1 MEFDISKLEK
11 IASCKKGQVNVN
23 LTVEEISFMS
33 NIFNTIINFEN
44 YEDIIQYLAGI
55 NCMSISD
62 IKFIRN
68 VYYYYYASNDEKKI
82 YNEKMKEV
90 RKVKRKN
97 GFIDFWT
104 VFTGLVLI
112 GVIGIILALY
122 LYNL

>member
-33 NIFNTIINFEN
+33 NIFNTIINSEN
-44 YEDIIQYLAGI
+44 YENIIQYLAGI

-68 VYYYYYASNDEKKI
+68 VYYYYYASPDEKMI
-82 YNEKMKEV
+82 YSEKMQEV
-90 RKVKRKN
+90 RKAKRRN
-97 GFIDFWT
+97 GFIDFGT
-104 VFTGLVLI
+104 IFTGVVLI
-112 GVIGIILALY
+112 GVIGIFLVLY
-122 LYNL
+122 IYNL